1 MVVPRLS
8 RRARSGRPDG
18 RSGDADGGPR
28 PAWVTGPPASITG
41 EFTALA
47 LTFGLAAGDLG
58 RLCRLLS
65 GPEAGPDLARVVR
78 TQVAGLPPDHTGYRV
93 FQTFSDFELGRHLVR
108 IFGSPLDAGLTGYL
122 EQRFSE
128 RVYEIEDMGVTLPY
142 LVTVPP
148 AVEAIAARTGADPG
162 EAAAAGATA
171 LRVGLCVAMVVMRYF
186 VRARERRLSDLQPLI
201 ESSSRLAS
209 LGSELHQVSSG
220 DEQALTVS
228 VENTRQA
235 LGQLHEVAGE
245 ITSIVDTIRAIAD
258 QTKLLAL
265 NATIEASRAGE
276 HGRGFAVVANE
287 VKSLA
292 GATDASLRNIERL
305 TTTMS
310 EGVDSTL
317 LFIHQVE
324 RSTTLVAG
332 SANALLEVSE
342 ELQSMARQ
350 AGRTDR

>member
-1 MVVPRLS
+1 MVRPRLS
-8 RRARSGRPDG
+8 RRASSGG
-18 RSGDADGGPR
+18 GQAGGADGP
-28 PAWVTGPPASITG
+28 PAPSWVTGPPARISG
-41 EFTALA
+41 EFVALA
-47 LTFGLAAGDLG
+47 LTFGLTAQDLA

-65 GPEAGPDLARVVR
+65 LPGTGSELVDAVR
-78 TQVAGLPPDHTGYRV
+78 AQVSGLPPDHKGYLV
-93 FQTFSDFELGRHLVR
+93 FQSFNDTDLGRHLVR
-108 IFGSPLDAGLTGYL
+108 IFGSPLDDDLTAYL
-122 EQRFSE
+122 ELRFSE

-148 AVEAIAARTGADPG
+148 VVEAVALRAGADPI

-228 VENTRQA
+228 VENTREA
-235 LGQLHEVAGE
+235 LGQLHHVAGE

-305 TTTMS
+305 TSTMT
-310 EGVDSTL
+310 EGVDNTL
-317 LFIHQVE
+317 SFIHQVE

-332 SANALLEVSE
+332 SATALLEVSG
-342 ELQSMARQ
+342 ELESMARQ
-350 AGRTDR
+350 AGRG